1 MKTLSYPL
9 AYLLVLACG
18 GALVGCEGEKIDSR
32 ANLGTARDAITD
44 VAHTPVERQSIG
56 NCWLYAQATW
66 VESLHI
72 AATGQELDVSQSY
85 WTYWHWF
92 DQITGSMWSNE
103 ISTGGNQWKSH
114 AIVRDRGLMHEADF
128 VEEDT
133 ESEMSERQ
141 ASALETLNDEL
152 ANGRLKES
160 EAREDGKL
168 VRQVMDEAWQLSDDV
183 RGDLDTAFG
192 EDGSGSLRY
201 GATVTGTKIID
212 PKTVKAK
219 YTKKTTS
226 GVTTRNVN
234 LVTAIQEWRN
244 ASYPSTSA
252 DRRNFLI
259 RVQRALHDRQ
269 PVVITWDVDFNA
281 MESEIEEL
289 KGSFNMTT
297 LENAGGPGRQGGHM
311 TVLEDYE
318 AETQEFGVLKAGETL
333 NPQTNANKLAAALK
347 TSTKIKFL
355 RIKNSWGSDRPDREH
370 APGFPGYHDLYMDY
384 LNGPIRWCPDADGG
398 SCTGETVPFS
408 DVLLPP
414 GY

>member
-1 MKTLSYPL
+1 MKTHS
-9 AYLLVLACG
+9 YLLVLACG
-18 GALVGCEGEKIDSR
+18 AALAGCEGEQTDSR

-66 VESLHI
+66 VESLHL

-114 AIVRDRGLMHEADF
+114 AIVRDRGLMHEVDF
-128 VEEDT
+128 VEEDS
-133 ESEMSERQ
+133 ENEMSDRQ
-141 ASALETLNDEL
+141 SSALETLNDEL
-152 ANGRLKES
+152 ANGRLKER

-192 EDGSGSLRY
+192 EDGAGSLRY

-244 ASYPSTSA
+244 ASYPSTSSE
-252 DRRNFLI
+252 RRNFLI

-297 LENAGGPGRQGGHM
+297 LENAGSPGRQGGHM

-333 NPQTNANKLAAALK
+333 NPQTDANKLAAALK

-355 RIKNSWGSDRPDREH
+355 RIKNSWGTDRPDREH

-384 LNGPIRWCPDADGG
+384 LNGPIRWCPDAEGG
-398 SCTGETVPFS
+398 SCDGETVPFS